1 MRFPM
6 LCRAALALSLATC
19 ALDSTGP
26 TSCKTAADKVN
37 NAATCSKTQQSMSFA
52 DDEGADTPE

>member
-6 LCRAALALSLATC
+6 MCRAALALSLATC

-37 NAATCSKTQQSMSFA
+37 NAEYCGKTQQSAAPAPDVRA
-52 DDEGADTPE
+52 DEAS